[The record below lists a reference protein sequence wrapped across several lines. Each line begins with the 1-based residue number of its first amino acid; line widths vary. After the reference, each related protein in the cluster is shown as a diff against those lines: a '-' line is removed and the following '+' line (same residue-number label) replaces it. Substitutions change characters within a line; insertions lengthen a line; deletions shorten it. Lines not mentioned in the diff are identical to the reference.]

1 MALARSGALDCD
13 APYSTEPHLTAPDCV
28 RVAHI
33 EVSVVN
39 DIAVEQVIAGPVSV
53 APITGCLCRCRL
65 QR

>member
-1 MALARSGALDCD
+1 M
-13 APYSTEPHLTAPDCV
+13 TAPDCV